1 MSMHEIESLVE
12 SSVITV
18 ATASPI
24 PPLARNICFNLY
36 QLQNQLDC
44 GYTVLRVREELE
56 KLGYLF
62 LLPPEQLPEP
72 ERSAALKLNEKGG
85 FLSDGTYFDHRSGR
99 CCVTAG
105 SLLWTKLI
113 DLGILPESAKTELR
127 ELDPLEL
134 AELIIPLASKVL
146 AGGDNEDDNYANAAD
161 TLGFWYAFFP
171 LFCQMAGMDE
181 EDAPEPERIRA
192 LLEMLA
198 VPESFEVLAT
208 DEIGKELDDFEEEE
222 MPFLSGWSAP
232 YNEWKNK
239 NNTGDLS
246 LEFCKSM
253 VHDSIL
259 KRKFVE
265 ADRYA
270 SAMEEG
276 PELNRL
282 FHRCLV
288 GMSYYEWVKIQGI
301 KIPIIE
307 SVLSQEEAKEGFER
321 VADLSVS
328 SDNVQCARLGIF
340 RILALQGEY
349 AESVEYLNAVYFKA
363 LDECGQKSKELLGQ
377 SQRAVLVVVYYRMLE
392 MSIPDSFP
400 GKKEL
405 MAHKA
410 LNGSD
415 LRKSREILSLLLIE
429 KSEHAYAWQ
438 QAFSFCDELI
448 KKYGF

>member
-146 AGGDNEDDNYANAAD
+146 AGGDKEDDNYANAAD

-181 EDAPEPERIRA
+181 EDAP
-192 LLEMLA
+192 
-198 VPESFEVLAT
+198 
-208 DEIGKELDDFEEEE
+208 
-222 MPFLSGWSAP
+222 
-232 YNEWKNK
+232 
-239 NNTGDLS
+239 
-246 LEFCKSM
+246 
-253 VHDSIL
+253 
-259 KRKFVE
+259 
-265 ADRYA
+265 
-270 SAMEEG
+270 
-276 PELNRL
+276 
-282 FHRCLV
+282 
-288 GMSYYEWVKIQGI
+288 
-301 KIPIIE
+301 
-307 SVLSQEEAKEGFER
+307 
-321 VADLSVS
+321 
-328 SDNVQCARLGIF
+328 
-340 RILALQGEY
+340 
-349 AESVEYLNAVYFKA
+349 
-363 LDECGQKSKELLGQ
+363 
-377 SQRAVLVVVYYRMLE
+377 
-392 MSIPDSFP
+392 
-400 GKKEL
+400 
-405 MAHKA
+405 
-410 LNGSD
+410 
-415 LRKSREILSLLLIE
+415 
-429 KSEHAYAWQ
+429 
-438 QAFSFCDELI
+438 
-448 KKYGF
+448 